1 MDTAPSRLSR
11 ARIDTKSS
19 QSFFPGR
26 HWQIC
31 EQSGRHFM
39 PGTLRAPCSPQK
51 RSTFACQVMTEQS
64 PNSQSHR
71 RTPGVGSDLPTGQ
84 KPGQHLKRRGQES
97 LQTSTHP
104 APVEEGEGEG
114 LPRESVRL
122 QPGLWEVIERKS
134 PVGGV
139 TFTSRGQPTRSAAQ
153 HPCSGGLQ
161 RLQPSCKAIY
171 APVQEV

>member
-1 MDTAPSRLSR
+1 
-11 ARIDTKSS
+11 
-19 QSFFPGR
+19 
-26 HWQIC
+26 
-31 EQSGRHFM
+31 M

-51 RSTFACQVMTEQS
+51 RSAFACQVMTEQS
-64 PNSQSHR
+64 PNSQSHL